1 MSIVQHIK
9 VLDSQLANIKI
20 VAGSTIYTRDTGKH
34 FIDISDTERVQIS
47 DIIYIDTDKERTAL
61 LAPLPDKLYI
71 TRDTNKV
78 WIYSV
83 KSDKWVCLNIDT
95 TYTAGTGI
103 NINGTTINNSGVRA
117 VTAGASANKI
127 NVNTNGNTN
136 TITINNVANATSA
149 GKATNDSAGQQI
161 NTTYIKGLSVS
172 GKVITYTKGDGT
184 TGTITTQDTNT
195 WRGIQNVLTSDS
207 TTDSL
212 SAAQG
217 KALKGLV
224 DGKADKATTL
234 SGYGITDAKISDG
247 VITLGANSITPLT
260 SHQSLAA
267 YAKTADVNTA
277 LDKKANKA
285 TTLSGYG
292 ITDAKISD
300 GTITLGSNTITP
312 LTNHQSLANYYTKGA
327 VDTLITNLKAGLVNV
342 VESLPTT
349 GENGKLYL
357 VKTGS
362 ESENLYT
369 EYVYVNKAW
378 EKLGTQKLDLSGYL
392 TKTDAANTYLGK
404 TAAAASANKL
414 NTNAGSATQPIYF
427 ANGVPVATT
436 YTLGKSVPSD
446 AKFTDTVY
454 NHPTTHP
461 ASMITG
467 LATVATS
474 GSYAD
479 LSDKP
484 TIPAAYSLPDAT
496 ASVKGGVKVGSN
508 ITVSSGT
515 ISLTKANV
523 TNALGYTPP
532 TTDTNTHYTTGLIVG
547 KSATDTANAAA
558 TNGNVFLNLKD
569 DSTIRN
575 SHKIVGSG
583 ATTVTSD
590 ASGNIT
596 ISSTNTVY
604 THPSSGVTA
613 GTYRS
618 VTVNAQGHVTGGS
631 NPTTLAGYG
640 ITDAKI
646 SNGTITLGS
655 NTITPLTKHQSL
667 DAYVTKATADA
678 TYLGKTATAASA
690 SKLALDQGTADKAR
704 PVIFQDSNLSTSVL
718 TACYNNNLTYNPVS
732 NNLVVGKINGFTIG
746 ASVPADA
753 KFTDTVYSHPTTHPA
768 SMITGLATVA
778 TSGSYNDL
786 TNKPTIPAAYSLP
799 DATASVKGGVKVGSN
814 ITVSSG
820 TISLTKANVTNA
832 LGYTPPTTNTDTHW
846 TTGLKVGA
854 SATAT
859 ANAAATNG
867 NVFLNVLDN
876 TTIRDSHNIVGSGAT
891 TVTSD
896 ANGKIT
902 ISSTNTVYTHPTT
915 HPASMIT
922 GLATVATSGSYND
935 LTNKPTIPAAYSLP
949 DATTS
954 VKGGV
959 KIGSN
964 LTVSSGTLSLTKA
977 NVVAALGYTPPT
989 TDTNTTYSA
998 SNGISLSGTTVSNSG
1013 VRSIATGSANGT
1025 ISVNTNGTS
1034 ADVAV
1039 KGLGSAAYT
1048 ASSAYAA
1055 AGHTH
1060 TSVIDSGNNSIATTF
1075 AYSKTGLTTASWLA
1089 AWNGSELRAIAPS
1102 VIKKLLDNQNRWVAV
1117 THGLIWSRICLIT
1130 PQMGIEGMSGILS
1143 VSCTRGNVVC
1153 NATFMITSSHSK
1165 VCNIVQIGAN
1175 TYSTFQIRG
1184 VTNSNGTAYV
1194 EIYDSS
1200 NSIASGTAQSWH
1212 CAWTP
1217 LLESTL
1223 TPYTVFTSGATV
1235 PSDYTANTAVTVS
1248 TGKKIVADT
1257 FVGSLSGNAS
1267 TATKATQDSAGQQIN
1282 TTYIKGLSVSGTTI
1296 TYTKGDGTTGT
1307 IKTQDTNTVYTHP
1320 TTHPASMIT
1329 GLATVATSGSYNDL
1343 SNKPTSLPANGG
1355 NSTTA
1360 NGIMPEWSG
1369 SLGYSDTDWI
1379 CAWQS
1384 DGKKIKAMNKSAF
1397 ATSGH
1402 THDYSAS
1409 TLVAKTFKTS
1419 TGIEIY

>member
-47 DIIYIDTDKERTAL
+47 DIIYIDTDKERIAL

-78 WIYSV
+78 WVYSV
-83 KSDKWVCLNIDT
+83 KTDKWICLNIDT

-103 NINGTTINNSGVRA
+103 SIDGTTINNSGVRA

-127 NVNTNGNTN
+127 NINTNDNIN
-136 TITINNVANATSA
+136 TITIDNVANAVSA
-149 GKATNDSAGQQI
+149 SKATSDSVGQQI

-184 TGTITTQDTNT
+184 TGTITTQDTDT

-234 SGYGITDAKISDG
+234 SDYGITDAKISDG

-260 SHQSLAA
+260 AHQSLAA

-496 ASVKGGVKVGSN
+496 
-508 ITVSSGT
+508 
-515 ISLTKANV
+515 
-523 TNALGYTPP
+523 
-532 TTDTNTHYTTGLIVG
+532 
-547 KSATDTANAAA
+547 
-558 TNGNVFLNLKD
+558 
-569 DSTIRN
+569 
-575 SHKIVGSG
+575 
-583 ATTVTSD
+583 
-590 ASGNIT
+590 
-596 ISSTNTVY
+596 
-604 THPSSGVTA
+604 
-613 GTYRS
+613 
-618 VTVNAQGHVTGGS
+618 
-631 NPTTLAGYG
+631 
-640 ITDAKI
+640 
-646 SNGTITLGS
+646 
-655 NTITPLTKHQSL
+655 
-667 DAYVTKATADA
+667 
-678 TYLGKTATAASA
+678 
-690 SKLALDQGTADKAR
+690 
-704 PVIFQDSNLSTSVL
+704 
-718 TACYNNNLTYNPVS
+718 
-732 NNLVVGKINGFTIG
+732 
-746 ASVPADA
+746 
-753 KFTDTVYSHPTTHPA
+753 
-768 SMITGLATVA
+768 
-778 TSGSYNDL
+778 
-786 TNKPTIPAAYSLP
+786 
-799 DATASVKGGVKVGSN
+799 
-814 ITVSSG
+814 
-820 TISLTKANVTNA
+820 
-832 LGYTPPTTNTDTHW
+832 
-846 TTGLKVGA
+846 
-854 SATAT
+854 
-859 ANAAATNG
+859 
-867 NVFLNVLDN
+867 
-876 TTIRDSHNIVGSGAT
+876 
-891 TVTSD
+891 
-896 ANGKIT
+896 
-902 ISSTNTVYTHPTT
+902 
-915 HPASMIT
+915 
-922 GLATVATSGSYND
+922 
-935 LTNKPTIPAAYSLP
+935 
-949 DATTS
+949 TS

-977 NVVAALGYTPPT
+977 NVTDALGYTPPTTNTTYNDMTAATASTAGTRGLVPAPAAGKQLSFLRGDGTWVVPTNTTYPMVSSEVNGIMAASDKAKLDGIAENANNYSHPSSHPASMITGLATVATSGSYNDLTNKPAAYSLPDATASVKGGVKIGSNLTISSGTLSLTKANVTAALGYTPPT

-998 SNGISLSGTTVSNSG
+998 GNGISLSGTTFSNSG

-1060 TSVIDSGNNSIATTF
+1060 NYAGSSSAGGAATKAIQDGDGKTISSTYAKLSGATFTGDVVMSAPYRDTYYASNLCRHFSQNTPNQFVIKTKIKYLNSTHMPVVRIYGYAYGLTSPIELRVGFYIYDNELGWAGVSCTGAWKPEVYLFSYTENSVKYVAIGFKGSCYFCGFQVDAQIGASGSFNNSFAIDGWSTTN
-1075 AYSKTGLTTASWLA
+1075 
-1089 AWNGSELRAIAPS
+1089 NGSDTSISLIPS
-1102 VIKKLLDNQNRWVAV
+1102 VGTDNCIKADYKPMQTD
-1117 THGLIWSRICLIT
+1117 IT
-1130 PQMGIEGMSGILS
+1130 GNASSATKATQDSAGQQINTTYIKGLS
-1143 VSCTRGNVVC
+1143 VSGKT
-1153 NATFMITSSHSK
+1153 ITYTK
-1165 VCNIVQIGAN
+1165 GDGTTGTITTQDTNT
-1175 TYSTFQIRG
+1175 TYSA
-1184 VTNSNGTAYV
+1184 GTG
-1194 EIYDSS
+1194 I
-1200 NSIASGTAQSWH
+1200 
-1212 CAWTP
+1212 
-1217 LLESTL
+1217 
-1223 TPYTVFTSGATV
+1223 
-1235 PSDYTANTAVTVS
+1235 
-1248 TGKKIVADT
+1248 
-1257 FVGSLSGNAS
+1257 SLSGTTFSNAGVRSIAAGSNANQLSVNTGGTTATITINNVANATAAS

-1282 TTYIKGLSVSGTTI
+1282 TTYIKGLSVSGKVI

-1307 IKTQDTNTVYTHP
+1307 ITTQDTNTWRGIQNVLTSDSTTDSLSAAQGKVLKGLVDGKANKATTLSGYGINNAYTKTEIDNKVNVRSSNTLP
-1320 TTHPASMIT
+1320 ENAPDGTIIINPDENTNIINMSEYVKASEANTWTANQTMNSLSILVEKYHSSFVSGTSDNPEVSTMIYNAT
-1329 GLATVATSGSYNDL
+1329 GAFTLNLSSLASKL
-1343 SNKPTSLPANGG
+1343 SNSQAMVFSAYFK
-1355 NSTTA
+1355 STTDYTLSITNA
-1360 NGIMPEWSG
+1360 G
-1369 SLGYSDTDWI
+1369 T
-1379 CAWQS
+1379 
-1384 DGKKIKAMNKSAF
+1384 IKYI
-1397 ATSGH
+1397 G
-1402 THDYSAS
+1402 SAS
-1409 TLVAKTFKTS
+1409 DVAISSSGMLLNILMVKDESSNLTS
-1419 TGIEIY
+1419 IIQANKLS